1 MYKEELTS
9 AIENEDFKV
18 YLQPQVRCEDGLVKG
33 AEALVRWEHRKLG
46 LIPPGDFIEFFEQNG
61 LITELDMCG
70 RKYAR
75 FLNSGKRKAEMT
87 ILQ

>member
-1 MYKEELTS
+1 MKIL
-9 AIENEDFKV
+9 KV

-61 LITELDMCG
+61 LITELDNVCVGESMPD
-70 RKYAR
+70 
-75 FLNSGKRKAEMT
+75 S
-87 ILQ
+87 